1 MKNTFYLLV
10 FIVAFGCNS
19 TGRHKE
25 EVQVTND
32 VTDKISPE
40 LVERKMRA
48 DSINKALKWKEI
60 ADGLYV
66 NKDGE
71 IGIWSFKL
79 LDPPDYGYV
88 YYQICF
94 NDENQTPLNAVIDLK
109 TFRLIAGD
117 EFGAYYKDKVHIY
130 HSFGTSGGSN
140 FSIQAEADPSTFQ
153 IINDCYA
160 KDKNHV
166 YEMRFGLIEEAD
178 SKTFKVLK
186 GDAEDGY
193 CYAKDKNN
201 YYRGRDVLKE
211 NDLNTPEMK
220 EIVSRL
226 NKL

>member
-1 MKNTFYLLV
+1 MKNTFYFLV
-10 FIVAFGCNS
+10 FITAFGCNS
-19 TGRHKE
+19 TERHKE
-25 EVQVTND
+25 SQVVND
-32 VTDKISPE
+32 TMPNISPE

-60 ADGLYV
+60 EDGLYV
-66 NKDGE
+66 NKNGE

-88 YYQICF
+88 YYQTCF
-94 NDENQTPLNAVIDLK
+94 NDENQTSLNAVIDLK
-109 TFRLIAGD
+109 TFRLVAGD
-117 EFGAYYKDKVHIY
+117 GFGAYYKDKGHIY

-140 FSIQAEADPSTFQ
+140 FSIQAEADLSTFQ

-186 GDAEDGY
+186 GDVEGGY